1 MKEGF
6 RTRFNNPLT
15 GIISGLLLPAISWI
29 IFYLATSNGL
39 SIAGYYKHTLFIG
52 NVTQIISVCVFTNI
66 IIFLIFNKLDM
77 LEASKGV
84 LGITIVWA
92 LLVFGIKLL

>member
-1 MKEGF
+1 MKNGL
-6 RTRFNNPLT
+6 RTTLNNPIT
-15 GIISGLLLPAISWI
+15 GVIGGLLLPALSWI
-29 IFYLATSNGL
+29 IFYMFTSNGL
-39 SIAGYYKHTLFIG
+39 SVVEYYKHTLLIG

-77 LEASKGV
+77 LESSKGV
-84 LGITIVWA
+84 LGITILWA

>member
-1 MKEGF
+1 MKNEL
-6 RTRFNNPLT
+6 RTKLNNPLT
-15 GIISGLLLPAISWI
+15 GIIGGLLLPAISWI
-29 IFYLATSNGL
+29 IFYMFTSNGL
-39 SIAGYYKHTLFIG
+39 SVVEYYKHTLLIG

-77 LEASKGV
+77 LECSKGV
-84 LGITIVWA
+84 LGVTILWA